1 MDGTGICII
10 MVIQLFIKIQL
21 DKKKK
26 KIQFFRHNFISAEFK
41 SDEP

>member
-1 MDGTGICII
+1 MEGTGICII

-21 DKKKK
+21 DQSKKKK
-26 KIQFFRHNFISAEFK
+26 FNFLHNFISAVFK